1 MGDLLSFFFLFS
13 FLVFKSIIYKMLMI
27 RPSPPEALA
36 LLEVE
41 QKQAAR
47 AWLMVEGQKR
57 AHQKGHQHPRKRCPS
72 WRQRTRFLFRR
83 RNANVLELMI
93 ALQVNKPNRI

>member
-13 FLVFKSIIYKMLMI
+13 FLVFKSIIYKMLTL

-41 QKQAAR
+41 QKQAA
-47 AWLMVEGQKR
+47 
-57 AHQKGHQHPRKRCPS
+57 
-72 WRQRTRFLFRR
+72 
-83 RNANVLELMI
+83 
-93 ALQVNKPNRI
+93 